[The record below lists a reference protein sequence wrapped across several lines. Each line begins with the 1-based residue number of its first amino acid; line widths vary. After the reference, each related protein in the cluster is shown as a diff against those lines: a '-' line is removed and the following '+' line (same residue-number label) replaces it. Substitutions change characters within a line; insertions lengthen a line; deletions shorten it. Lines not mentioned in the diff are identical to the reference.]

1 MNSLLPCLARSYV
14 TTVLDYALSLSIAVS
29 AVASY
34 SLFNLPEQARDFLV
48 MPTGRI
54 HTVGLGE
61 YSLDWI

>member
-1 MNSLLPCLARSYV
+1 M
-14 TTVLDYALSLSIAVS
+14 LDYALLLSIAVS